1 MLHFVIYKF
10 METPRL
16 INKFKEEWWYIDY
29 WPQYYNFTYIE
40 DGDEWILE
48 KGVDKNILWRS
59 NNTWTLSKID
69 KKDYQHFIA
78 KNEEL
83 PPIIDSIIRNDQ
95 IDKILE

>member
-1 MLHFVIYKF
+1 

-16 INKFKEEWWYIDY
+16 ISKFKEEWWYIDY

-48 KGVDKNILWRS
+48 KGADKYILWRS
-59 NNTWTLSKID
+59 NNNRWTLSRID
-69 KKDYQHFIA
+69 KDDYQYFIA
-78 KNEEL
+78 IDEEI
-83 PPIIDSIIRNDQ
+83 PQTIESIIRDEQ